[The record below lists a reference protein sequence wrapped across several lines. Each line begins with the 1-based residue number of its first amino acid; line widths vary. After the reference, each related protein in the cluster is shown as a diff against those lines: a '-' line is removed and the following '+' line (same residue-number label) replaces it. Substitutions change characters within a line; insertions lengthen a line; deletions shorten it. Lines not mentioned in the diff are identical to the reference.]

1 MPQKL
6 TQNDINKKKDEIEEN
21 IKWLKNNWRSYIVK
35 PKDISTKNIIIMHR
49 QSRKAELAKLANN
62 LLESICDETKLEM
75 DIMLYILSECVDDYK
90 EYFSKIFHEQLTSD
104 DINKVKVKL
113 PNKLINAFPKLWGNL
128 KKGNELTSI
137 QGNLGMIK
145 LMATNG
151 ELPEKSF
158 FEYYKLNES
167 IDRYKKLQKELAEIR
182 KHVKDCA
189 KNQEI

>member
-1 MPQKL
+1 
-6 TQNDINKKKDEIEEN
+6 
-21 IKWLKNNWRSYIVK
+21 
-35 PKDISTKNIIIMHR
+35 MHR
-49 QSRKAELAKLANN
+49 QSRKARLANLANN

-90 EYFSKIFHEQLTSD
+90 EYTKTLHKQLTSD
-104 DINKVKVKL
+104 DINNVKVKL
-113 PNKLINAFPKLWGNL
+113 PNELINKFSKLWGNL

-151 ELPEKSF
+151 ELLEKSF

-167 IDRYKKLQKELAEIR
+167 IDRCKKLQKELAEIR